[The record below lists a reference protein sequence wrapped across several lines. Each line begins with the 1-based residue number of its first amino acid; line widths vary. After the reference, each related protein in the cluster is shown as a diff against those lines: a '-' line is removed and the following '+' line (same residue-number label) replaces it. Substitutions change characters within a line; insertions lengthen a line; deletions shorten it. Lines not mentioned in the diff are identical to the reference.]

1 MQLQR
6 VNHSKIQFEEF
17 QVPSYGIYYVK
28 VTTNCKRSL
37 ISSTVENEY
46 AKIHDE
52 TSTSIKWPV
61 AERERPPANGVHGGR
76 GWGRELVAGAI
87 VAVARGGSSR
97 LNGPSPWEAPR
108 RPFSLYNFN
117 SRVDDFVLSAVC
129 ESARARHR
137 KERSPAR
144 SPLFFFSFPPPSP
157 IFFSLLFAFAIRAPL
172 LANNCRPGPPGCSKP
187 IEQKKSRTVS
197 LTWSPPRVA
206 ECPIQSVSIAD
217 QMSTD
222 FTFERSS
229 VHCHWGSKLLRIVEI
244 TKFGYTTSIERS
256 DLRWGRSQLCRA
268 LRVQKRLRGLLK
280 HKNQKIQIF

>member
-37 ISSTVENEY
+37 ISSTRENEY

-117 SRVDDFVLSAVC
+117 SRVDDFVLSAVARVL
-129 ESARARHR
+129 ARAIAKSVRLL
-137 KERSPAR
+137 A
-144 SPLFFFSFPPPSP
+144 LLFFSFLSLPPRPFFFL
-157 IFFSLLFAFAIRAPL
+157 FFSLLQSGHR
-172 LANNCRPGPPGCSKP
+172 CS
-187 IEQKKSRTVS
+187 QTTAAQGHLVVLSRS
-197 LTWSPPRVA
+197 NR
-206 ECPIQSVSIAD
+206 
-217 QMSTD
+217 
-222 FTFERSS
+222 
-229 VHCHWGSKLLRIVEI
+229 
-244 TKFGYTTSIERS
+244 
-256 DLRWGRSQLCRA
+256 
-268 LRVQKRLRGLLK
+268 
-280 HKNQKIQIF
+280 KNHARFLWLDRHPE